1 MDKILV
7 VYYSFSG
14 NSKKVAEY
22 VKEKLNADIL
32 ELEPTIPFSSDY
44 DEVVREW
51 QNNDIKRDVEIKP
64 IDVELSQ
71 YNKVVLI
78 TGTWWYGI
86 TPVMKKFLKEYD
98 LSGKD
103 IIVASSNAGWL
114 GHCFKDYETLLP
126 NSNIKGELDLVFSA
140 EDGRRDE
147 MLTSTTEI
155 DNWIEKLK

>member
-1 MDKILV
+1 
-7 VYYSFSG
+7 
-14 NSKKVAEY
+14 
-22 VKEKLNADIL
+22 
-32 ELEPTIPFSSDY
+32 
-44 DEVVREW
+44 
-51 QNNDIKRDVEIKP
+51 
-64 IDVELSQ
+64 
-71 YNKVVLI
+71 
-78 TGTWWYGI
+78 
-86 TPVMKKFLKEYD
+86 MKKFLKEYD